1 MGSRCSSLFFEHAS
15 SYVALP
21 TTRRQILELQEF
33 CGMSIRDFSRRPL
46 RCGRG
51 QGNTRNTR
59 IHTHTLLCLSSK
71 TIEGGKVSGEKKT
84 THKCTHTCN
93 KFRLGSETPL
103 IILRRTTG
111 YKFGSE
117 RERERDNIVFFLLPR
132 KSIVAADLRIH
143 RRHF

>member
-1 MGSRCSSLFFEHAS
+1 MSLSYPRIQRLLSILSPFLLGSILIFRFF
-15 SYVALP
+15 
-21 TTRRQILELQEF
+21 
-33 CGMSIRDFSRRPL
+33 DFV
-46 RCGRG
+46 C
-51 QGNTRNTR
+51 
-59 IHTHTLLCLSSK
+59 
-71 TIEGGKVSGEKKT
+71 
-84 THKCTHTCN
+84 
-93 KFRLGSETPL
+93 SETPL